1 MTDNDNQTLVIT
13 SENAD
18 TIVTPDE
25 GNVGATTQITNEDG
39 VGRISVTGSSEDAG
53 SAGEAQVSMPEKFAN
68 ADNPQDA
75 LLKAYTELQKKMSGG
90 EDSAP
95 EVTTPDK
102 AVEELSEDRNKAEAV
117 NTYSEMW
124 AKEGSLTD
132 DQWENASKDLNIP
145 IDDLRKYEA
154 YRKSEIATQ
163 AEGVNTNDAS
173 IYEAAGGQ
181 DEYNKMIDWANTK
194 MTDSQIDA
202 LNSQLDNPQ
211 FSAMGVNM
219 LKNMYVADVGQEP
232 SKSTIDGATVTGNL
246 GETFHSEQEV
256 LEAQK
261 HKDYGKGGVYDKQ
274 FQSKLLRFMKT
285 NNQL

>member
-90 EDSAP
+90 EDAAS

-102 AVEELSEDRNKAEAV
+102 AVEELSEDKNKAEAV
-117 NTYSEMW
+117 NNYSEMW